1 MNDYKTVTTK
11 RISFKDAFEK
21 YEDGYSYIKE
31 LKRMESIPESE
42 IYKYIVS
49 FDYKILNEYQ
59 LEVSGGE
66 RSEFRLLEELNGV
79 TQFDMLLIDEPESS
93 FDNMF
98 LNKDVNERIKGISK
112 HIPVFWLLIIVLL
125 VNLLNQI
132 IIYIPKEK

>member
-1 MNDYKTVTTK
+1 MNFYKTVTTK

-66 RSEFRLLEELNGV
+66 R
-79 TQFDMLLIDEPESS
+79 
-93 FDNMF
+93 
-98 LNKDVNERIKGISK
+98 
-112 HIPVFWLLIIVLL
+112 
-125 VNLLNQI
+125 LLNLDC
-132 IIYIPKEK
+132 